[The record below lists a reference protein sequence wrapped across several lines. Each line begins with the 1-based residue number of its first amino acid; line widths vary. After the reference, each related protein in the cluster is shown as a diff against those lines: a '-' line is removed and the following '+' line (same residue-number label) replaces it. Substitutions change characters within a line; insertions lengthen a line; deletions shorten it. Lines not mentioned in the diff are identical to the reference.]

1 MKVEVT
7 SAAEQAGAWIAVF
20 DGSCVSPELSRFPV
34 LNDVYSAALKAG
46 FDPARP
52 GMKTY
57 TAVSGGK
64 VIPCVL
70 VSVAGWQEN
79 GGSRR
84 VFLSMAGAFRACR
97 RAEAGSVAVVLDGAP
112 SLTAPEI
119 FVKVAGVPALV
130 NYRYDAYKKDPAP
143 RFETVS
149 FIGGADLAACL
160 DEARLDA
167 EGTLLARDLTNTPV
181 DTLPPARLAER
192 AEALAKEL
200 ADAGLPVDCT
210 VSGPDE
216 IQRLSM
222 GCYWGV
228 AKGAAKTM
236 PPRLIT
242 LRYRGGGDSP
252 VIAMIGKGIC
262 YDSGG
267 YSLKHSMIT
276 MFDDMGGAAAVLG
289 AFRTAALEK
298 LPLNITL
305 VIAACANL
313 VSEYSYVPGDVL
325 TSMSGRTVEVL
336 STDAEGRLTL
346 ADAMTYAL
354 KNENAGTLIEI
365 STLTGAAGGAVGRRS
380 AAYFTNDET
389 IAADVEKASRLA
401 CEKVWRLP
409 CDEELRGT
417 VDSHVA
423 DLRNSVPGNTM
434 GGGAILAALFLREF
448 AEKKPWLHIDMA
460 PVTYVGEA
468 QPWCDKGATGYGASL
483 LYHLLKVISE
493 K

>member
-1 MKVEVT
+1 LKVEVT
-7 SAAEQAGAWIAVF
+7 SVKKQAGAWIAVF
-20 DGSCVSPELSRFPV
+20 DGSCVNPELSRFPL
-34 LNDVYSAALKAG
+34 LNEVYAAAQKKGFNPAKAG
-46 FDPARP
+46 TEVF
-52 GMKTY
+52 
-57 TAVSGGK
+57 TAVSGGEA
-64 VIPCVL
+64 VPCVL
-70 VSVAGWQEN
+70 VSVAGWKEN

-84 VFLSMAGAFRACR
+84 VFLSMAAAFRACR
-97 RAEAGSVAVVLDGAP
+97 TARASDIAVVLDGAP

-119 FVKVAGVPALV
+119 FVKIAGLPKLV
-130 NYRYDAYKKDPAP
+130 DYRFDAYKKDDIP

-149 FIGGADLAACL
+149 FIGSADLAACL
-160 DEARLDA
+160 NEARVDA
-167 EGTLLARDLTNTPV
+167 EGTLLARNLTNTPV
-181 DTLPPARLAER
+181 DTLPPARLAEH

-200 ADAGLPVDCT
+200 AAAGLPVDCT
-210 VSGPDE
+210 ISGPDE

-228 AKGAAKTM
+228 AKGAARAV

-252 VIAMIGKGIC
+252 VIALIGKGIC

-289 AFRTAALEK
+289 AFRTAVLEK
-298 LPLNITL
+298 LPLNITV

-365 STLTGAAGGAVGRRS
+365 STLTGSAGNAVGRRR
-380 AAYFTNDET
+380 AAYFTNDEK
-389 IAADVEKASRLA
+389 IAAEVEEASRRS
-401 CEKVWRLP
+401 CENVWRLP
-409 CDEELRGT
+409 CDEELRST

-460 PVTYVGEA
+460 PVTYVGEN
-468 QPWCDKGATGYGASL
+468 QPWCDKGATGWGSSF
-483 LYHLLKVISE
+483 LYHLLKVISAR
-493 K
+493 